1 MCGLRLFTALGV
13 IGAILLDVGFVT
25 AYQAVLSGDSV
36 CGGSE
41 AAPNK
46 VSAAELCLAALD
58 ILGPGLDDALMDYGQ
73 WMVLA
78 SKAMPGYPPILA
90 LDISWNLK
98 LDISIC
104 ISSLDHTLG
113 RRYID

>member
-1 MCGLRLFTALGV
+1 M
-13 IGAILLDVGFVT
+13 
-25 AYQAVLSGDSV
+25 

-58 ILGPGLDDALMDYGQ
+58 ILGPGLDDALMGYGQ

-104 ISSLDHTLG
+104 ISSWDHTLG